1 MRLHQITVARISGMR
16 CKRQPDTCHS
26 PPPFRYFP
34 SPLAMVLCVHV
45 ACICIFSNLAS
56 LAIAADFAKRYLPR
70 AHGGNWQLREHTH
83 MPLGPPIYSD
93 WEAASQ
99 VFSLWRVEW
108 FQVFQLPCHRES
120 KIARAGVRRSGR
132 LCLLPSRVVWI
143 CLVWSAECR
152 GQSLHQIARLP
163 PVTCHRPH
171 ATSCNM
177 SLYIYIYRICINP
190 TSRATICRSMF
201 PAWNMTFYYG
211 NSSRFQL
218 QLQLTQANHIM
229 KATNFNYDHYNKTLE
244 RRATTRRT

>member
-1 MRLHQITVARISGMR
+1 MRLHQITVARISGMG

-26 PPPFRYFP
+26 PPPPFRYFP

-120 KIARAGVRRSGR
+120 KIARAGMRRSGR

-177 SLYIYIYRICINP
+177 SLYTYIYIVYV
-190 TSRATICRSMF
+190 
-201 PAWNMTFYYG
+201 
-211 NSSRFQL
+211 
-218 QLQLTQANHIM
+218 
-229 KATNFNYDHYNKTLE
+229 
-244 RRATTRRT
+244 